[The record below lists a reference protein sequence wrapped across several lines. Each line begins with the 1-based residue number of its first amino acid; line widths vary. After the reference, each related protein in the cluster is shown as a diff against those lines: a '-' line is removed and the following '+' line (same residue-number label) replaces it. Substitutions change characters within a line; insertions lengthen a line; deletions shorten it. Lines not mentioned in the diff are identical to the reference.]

1 MADSRD
7 GMKTMVKRVA
17 AQPVHFRV
25 VLNPHEKIAVAV
37 VVILGL
43 LIALFTYL
51 SADIGVG
58 VFGLYLQLLGA
69 IMLGFGLTRT
79 NDELVALA
87 NHYENLHK
95 PSLMEHL
102 TRDRFFVVFGV
113 FLLATGLLLQIV
125 GLQFF

>member
-1 MADSRD
+1 MAKKSKS
-7 GMKTMVKRVA
+7 G
-17 AQPVHFRV
+17 VHFHV
-25 VLNPHEKIAVAV
+25 VLSAHEKAAVAIV
-37 VVILGL
+37 SVLGL

-51 SADIGVG
+51 SAAIGVG

-87 NHYENLHK
+87 NHFENVHK

-113 FLLATGLLLQIV
+113 FLMAIGVLAQIISV
-125 GLQFF
+125 QFY

>member
-1 MADSRD
+1 MAKKS
-7 GMKTMVKRVA
+7 GG
-17 AQPVHFRV
+17 VHFRV
-25 VLNPHEKIAVAV
+25 TLSAHEKAAVAV
-37 VVILGL
+37 VSVLAL

-51 SADIGVG
+51 STDIGLG

-79 NDELVALA
+79 NDELIALA

-113 FLLATGLLLQIV
+113 FLLALGVLAQIIAI
-125 GLQFF
+125 QFY